1 MVAWGTSFRW
11 LLSSS
16 FASLWKLEQWWM
28 HFCTDCF
35 SLTIIGFFQAGWE
48 KEQKKMRPATA
59 ITENKGTTFRRTSK
73 LKIHERKPHHPAT
86 ITIEMKVW
94 RSISETIPYFSI
106 LLIALKNL
114 LENWLFPLFLL
125 HLSLSIQTLTF
136 KTISDSI
143 KQKSFISSYWWMKSD
158 VL

>member
-1 MVAWGTSFRW
+1 MITLQLICKSVETRAVMNALLHRLLFTNNHW
-11 LLSSS
+11 LLPSR
-16 FASLWKLEQWWM
+16 LREG
-28 HFCTDCF
+28 T
-35 SLTIIGFFQAGWE
+35 
-48 KEQKKMRPATA
+48 KKMRPATA

-136 KTISDSI
+136 KTISDTI